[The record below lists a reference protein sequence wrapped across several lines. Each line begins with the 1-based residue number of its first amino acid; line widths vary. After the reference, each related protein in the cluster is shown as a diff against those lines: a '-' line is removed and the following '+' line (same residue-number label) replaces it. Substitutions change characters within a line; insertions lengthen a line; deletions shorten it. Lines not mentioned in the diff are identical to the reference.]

1 MTTDTT
7 QRTTL
12 ATPRTRPRRLLLLF
26 ALTVL
31 VRCVYFFTQVAS
43 QPEWTRA
50 AMPRNGY
57 LAIAQHLVHGQG
69 YTTRHL
75 LTYYAV
81 DHLVPTAARSPA
93 PVLMFAA
100 VVGAVGPHWYYPIL
114 ILAWCLSGVVAVAA
128 YLVAV
133 RATNREW
140 FGLWTAIVF
149 AFYLSEMF
157 ITTTYAVA
165 SEPLFTACF
174 GLYLLLLLRAVD
186 RESLGLIAL
195 SGLMLGLATLS
206 RPTVL
211 WLPVVSLA
219 WILYKLRARGLT
231 MCIVFVLT
239 CVATQVP
246 WVIRNYRTFG
256 QPIVTTTLGG
266 FVLYRHNSMIEEG
279 RYTAGYSHPEV
290 ESKIRRLTAAAGRP
304 LESYAEPELNTLLYG
319 EAKRIIEKYPV
330 RYLKLSAL
338 RTIWIWYNENSGRG
352 LYAVENAIIYLLALI
367 GAFYALRSREPVFV
381 LLLAHIAYF
390 VAIHSA
396 INVQYRFICP
406 IMPYMILL
414 AGLPVYAWR
423 MRRQAA

>member
-1 MTTDTT
+1 M
-7 QRTTL
+7 
-12 ATPRTRPRRLLLLF
+12 
-26 ALTVL
+26 V
-31 VRCVYFFTQVAS
+31 S
-43 QPEWTRA
+43 SEPEWTRA

-57 LAIAQHLVHGQG
+57 LSIAQHLVKGEG
-69 YTTRHL
+69 YTTRDL
-75 LTYYAV
+75 LTYYPV
-81 DHLVPTAARSPA
+81 GHLVPTAARSPV

-100 VVGAVGPHWYYPIL
+100 VVAAVGSHWYYPIL
-114 ILAWCLSGVVAVAA
+114 MLTFCLSGVVAVAA
-128 YLVAV
+128 YLIAV
-133 RATNREW
+133 RATGREW

-157 ITTTYAVA
+157 ISTTYAVA
-165 SEPLFTACF
+165 SEPIFTACF
-174 GLYLLLLLRAVD
+174 ALYLLLLLRAVD
-186 RESLGLIAL
+186 RESLGLIVA

-211 WLPVVSLA
+211 YLPVVSLG
-219 WILYKLRARGLT
+219 WIVYKLRARGVVL
-231 MCIVFVLT
+231 CVVFVLT
-239 CVATQVP
+239 CAATQVP
-246 WVIRNYRTFG
+246 WIVRNYRTFG

-279 RYTAGYSHPEV
+279 HYTVGYTHPEV
-290 ESKIRRLTAAAGRP
+290 ERKIRRLTAAAGRT
-304 LESYAEPELNTLLYG
+304 LESYSEPEINALLYG
-319 EAKRIIEKYPV
+319 EAKRIIETYPV
-330 RYLKLSAL
+330 RYLKLSAI

-414 AGLPVYAWR
+414 AGFPVYAWR
-423 MRRQAA
+423 MRRERTSPSVA